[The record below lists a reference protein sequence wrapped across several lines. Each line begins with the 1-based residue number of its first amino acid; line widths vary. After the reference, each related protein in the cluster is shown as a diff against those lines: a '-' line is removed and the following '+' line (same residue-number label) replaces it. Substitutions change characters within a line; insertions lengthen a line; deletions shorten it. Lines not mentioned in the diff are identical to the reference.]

1 MTGPDHDVVGDA
13 AVLYLAYLSRD
24 VSAPPD
30 LGALE
35 PEVRRRADTVLAAL
49 DAAWHAGD
57 FEPPPIAQDR
67 TAITLGLV
75 PDPSRALSG
84 PALRAARQRAK
95 LSVSDLAARLR
106 DRGWDTQTSDV
117 YQWEQKPAA
126 AANVPPAVINALA
139 DEVRVPE
146 RNLATTPPPLRSDV
160 AAVSATSRFHELA
173 RRWST
178 AMSLGSDAQAGAV
191 LQQLMLAG
199 AVRRG
204 SELST
209 KEWLAALEAL
219 LQTHESAR
227 ENQ

>member
-13 AVLYLAYLSRD
+13 TVLYLAYLSGE

-30 LGALE
+30 LGTLK
-35 PEVRRRADTVLAAL
+35 PEVRRRAETVLAAL

-57 FEPPPIAQDR
+57 FEPPPLAQDR
-67 TAITLGLV
+67 SAITLGLV

-84 PALRAARQRAK
+84 PAVRTARQRTK

-126 AANVPPAVINALA
+126 AANVPPAVISALA
-139 DEVRVPE
+139 DELRVPE
-146 RNLATTPPPLRSDV
+146 PNLVTTPPPLRSDV
-160 AAVSATSRFHELA
+160 AAVSATSRFYELA
-173 RRWST
+173 RRWAA
-178 AMSLGSDAQAGAV
+178 AMNLGSDAQAGAV

-204 SELST
+204 AELAVD
-209 KEWLAALEAL
+209 EWLAALEAL
-219 LQTHESAR
+219 VQTQESAR